1 MSGSRIEWRLL
12 SPTLAQLMEDPAFQA
27 KVLQEDLNMSDILS
41 HPNGIMIPVE
51 IERNTVPPITILGQ
65 DLTSKEYRFKL
76 CNMFKVWKAKLRRQE
91 QQQRAAD

>member
-41 HPNGIMIPVE
+41 HPNGIMIP
-51 IERNTVPPITILGQ
+51 I
-65 DLTSKEYRFKL
+65 
-76 CNMFKVWKAKLRRQE
+76 
-91 QQQRAAD
+91 